1 MEPKVTI
8 KDIAKNTGTSVASV
22 HRALHGGSGV
32 GKDLRRRI
40 LEEAKRCHYQFDETA
55 SLMRRSTIH
64 ITVLLPRPENNE
76 RFYYHGLW
84 QGIAREAARLQRV
97 KASVRMVETS
107 YGVDQIAKALEM
119 LYDEMDQ
126 QNERMDGLVT
136 ICDDE
141 ESAVWIRRFIRRGT
155 AVALVDRSLPIE
167 GIACSVAVGVADM
180 GRAAME
186 LAALYC
192 FREGT
197 SSRSLQRD
205 FPGRFVNAGQEYPIG
220 QQPGIVLVNSSR
232 HRSSARVFSDAAR
245 ERMRQI
251 WGECEQGLTEYSEVT
266 EQEVRSIL
274 RNILQTASPAA
285 VITASARSTFWVC
298 DEISRFY
305 DQYPHRR
312 RERPPVIGTDLYPEQ
327 ARFFEDGTLK
337 ATIYQSHL
345 TSGEQCM
352 SHLFDH
358 LVGLDSAGGTVL
370 PQPLCI
376 IMKDNYRSFLAN
388 DLHKNKMI
396 V

>member
-40 LEEAKRCHYQFDETA
+40 LEEAKRCHYQIDESA
-55 SLMRRSTIH
+55 SLLRRSTLQ
-64 ITVLLPRPENNE
+64 ITVLLPKPEKDE
-76 RFYYHGLW
+76 RFYYRGLW
-84 QGIAREAARLQRV
+84 QGITREAARLQRV
-97 KASVRMVETS
+97 KASVRMIETA
-107 YGVDQIAKALEM
+107 YGVDQIARALEN
-119 LYDEMDQ
+119 LYDETNRL
-126 QNERMDGLVT
+126 NERMDGLVT

-141 ESAVWIRRFIRRGT
+141 ESAAWIRRFMHRGT

-167 GIACSVAVGVADM
+167 GIACCVEVGVADM

-192 FREGT
+192 T
-197 SSRSLQRD
+197 Q
-205 FPGRFVNAGQEYPIG
+205 AGKES
-220 QQPGIVLVNSSR
+220 GIVLINSSR
-232 HRSSARVFSDAAR
+232 HRSSARVFSNAAR
-245 ERMRQI
+245 ERMQQI
-251 WGECEQGLTEYSEVT
+251 WGECAPGLTEYSEAT
-266 EQEVRSIL
+266 EQAVRSIL
-274 RNILQTASPAA
+274 RKMLQTSPPPA

-298 DEISRFY
+298 DEIVRFY
-305 DQYPHRR
+305 AQYPHRR
-312 RERPPVIGTDLYPEQ
+312 KERPPVIGTDLFPEQ

-352 SHLFDH
+352 SHLFDY
-358 LVGLDSAGGTVL
+358 LVGLDSSAGTVL